1 VGLPKGSTGARRS
14 MPPTHA
20 TTAADTPA
28 IAMSS
33 QSACM
38 SLSRCNCSRAV
49 GAATSLITVHLH
61 GLVLALRTRASSEL
75 PVSALLRGFL
85 ARRAHGVP
93 QAAVVRS
100 ERATLNLHASLPE
113 SGVRWSWGRISN
125 LLEHVASC
133 VAHHDFLRLL
143 VPRCRHVVK
152 AQPVLAF

>member
-1 VGLPKGSTGARRS
+1 
-14 MPPTHA
+14 
-20 TTAADTPA
+20 
-28 IAMSS
+28 
-33 QSACM
+33 M

-49 GAATSLITVHLH
+49 AADTSLIMVHLH
-61 GLVLALRTRASSEL
+61 GLVLSVRTLARRKLPILAL
-75 PVSALLRGFL
+75 VRGFL

-100 ERATLNLHASLPE
+100 ERATLNLDASLPE

-152 AQPVLAF
+152 AQPVLAFHATQVVRFAVAGRQD